1 MAKNNIQKNKLE
13 KKFWDVVDQINWK
26 KLCQEHRDPV
36 KFGRRI
42 VRTKL
47 DLSLEEIEELRKE
60 CRRLYEQ
67 LKQKAELICL
77 RKCGHKDV
85 NCIKPDIPKLKNF
98 SVSDDGFFDM
108 LNHVIG
114 LGKERYYEA
123 LEDIDKMWITNY
135 KECFEYCFS

>member
-13 KKFWDVVDQINWK
+13 KKFWDVVEQINWK

-47 DLSLEEIEELRKE
+47 DLSIEDIEELRKE

-67 LKQKAELICL
+67 LK
-77 RKCGHKDV
+77 
-85 NCIKPDIPKLKNF
+85 
-98 SVSDDGFFDM
+98 
-108 LNHVIG
+108 
-114 LGKERYYEA
+114 
-123 LEDIDKMWITNY
+123 
-135 KECFEYCFS
+135 

>member
-1 MAKNNIQKNKLE
+1 MAKNVQQNKLE

-47 DLSLEEIEELRKE
+47 DLSLEEIHQLYDE
-60 CRRLYEQ
+60 CTRLYNN
-67 LKQKAELICL
+67 LKDRAELECM
-77 RKCGHKDV
+77 RRCGHKDV
-85 NCIKPDIPKLKNF
+85 NCIKPDIPKLKNT
-98 SVSDDGFFDM
+98 SVSDDGFNDM
-108 LNHVIG
+108 LHHVIG

-123 LEDIDKMWITNY
+123 MNDID
-135 KECFEYCFS
+135 